1 MRIRAS
7 LAAAAGVLL
16 GVALVAG
23 PMITLAG
30 PPASAQA
37 TVCQVSYSVTSN
49 WGTGFTAS
57 IAITNEGPAISGWTL
72 RYSYSGN
79 QSNPWGWG
87 GTWTESGE
95 NVTVTNASYDGN
107 IAPGASVTIGA
118 NFTYSGTNVSPTAFT
133 VNGTPCNNGCTEVG
147 PFGNIVK
154 PTAGEVFAPG
164 STITITANIY
174 SGCHITSVTF
184 YARNTNTGVVTT
196 IGTVTS
202 TPYTVQWKNV
212 PVGLYSLTAVATDSP
227 QSPVT
232 TPPVQIYVAAS
243 DPPSGPAAVSSAMS
257 AASDAV

>member
-1 MRIRAS
+1 MRIRAP
-7 LAAAAGVLL
+7 LAAAAGVLP

-23 PMITLAG
+23 SMITLAG

-57 IAITNEGPAISGWTL
+57 ITITNEGPAISGWTL

-79 QSNPWGWG
+79 QSNPSGWG

-95 NVTVTNASYDGN
+95 NVAVTNASYDGN

-133 VNGTPCNNGCTEVG
+133 VNGTPCSNGCTEVG

-174 SGCHITSVTF
+174 SGCPITSVTF
-184 YARNTNTGVVTT
+184 YARNTNTGAVTT
-196 IGTVTS
+196 IGAVTS
-202 TPYTVQWKNV
+202 IPYTVQWKNV
-212 PVGLYSLTAVATDSP
+212 PVGSYLLTAVATDSP

-232 TPPVQIYVAAS
+232 TPPVQIYVAAV
-243 DPPSGPAAVSSAMS
+243 DPP
-257 AASDAV
+257 